1 MAESNILQLAEAMKA
16 LSREDVQVEIDRIN
30 QQSAPLRAKREE
42 LSVKANALIAE
53 AKKISEQILQIEMP
67 LRSLNRMLTRADSK
81 HVPVEAATVGAK
93 VK

>member
-81 HVPVEAATVGAK
+81 RVPVESATVGAK